1 MAIVLITGLLVSVMY
16 GLSFLSYISENHLLD
31 DMAAENN

>member
-16 GLSFLSYISENHLLD
+16 GLSFLSYISENHLID
-31 DMAAENN
+31 DVVSENN

>member
-31 DMAAENN
+31 DIVTENN